1 MTTFEQSWYV
11 KYMNN
16 MVTTTTLNKLITAG
30 KLNQLTV
37 DLWVKERLDKFGY

>member
-1 MTTFEQSWYV
+1 MTAFEQSWYT

-16 MVTTTTLNKLITAG
+16 LVTIDTLNKFIVAG

-37 DLWVKERLDKFGY
+37 DLWVQERLDKYGY